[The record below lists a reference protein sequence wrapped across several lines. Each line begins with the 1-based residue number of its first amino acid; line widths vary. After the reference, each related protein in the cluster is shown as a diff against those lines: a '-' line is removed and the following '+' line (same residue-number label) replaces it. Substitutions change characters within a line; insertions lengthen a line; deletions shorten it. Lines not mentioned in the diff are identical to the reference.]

1 MLVRRFGT
9 FIVFR
14 RQLKE
19 RKYRRYI
26 FANIASKFAILMVLY
41 QSGESVIEV
50 VRYMEISVPGASWR
64 RGVDRWSET
73 VGGDV
78 AEGQDETTAPIFTMD
93 RSLRARRVTAGR
105 HSSLSHWASTAGD
118 GGPAS
123 TITQRFLAVSLS
135 LDRRRRFT
143 PQHTARRSV
152 TAWRRY
158 EVTRRR
164 ARLVL
169 GWVTVFRLLS
179 HLFIYLFNN
188 KSKII

>member
-1 MLVRRFGT
+1 
-9 FIVFR
+9 
-14 RQLKE
+14 
-19 RKYRRYI
+19 
-26 FANIASKFAILMVLY
+26 
-41 QSGESVIEV
+41 
-50 VRYMEISVPGASWR
+50 
-64 RGVDRWSET
+64 
-73 VGGDV
+73 
-78 AEGQDETTAPIFTMD
+78 MD
-93 RSLRARRVTAGR
+93 RSLRARRVTVDTLVCHTERPRRVTAAR
-105 HSSLSHWASTAGD
+105 RRLLLSVFSL
-118 GGPAS
+118 
-123 TITQRFLAVSLS
+123 SLS